1 MKKIFTLLT
10 LMLLTLTASAGDVF
24 TVGFDNKATQTRS
37 DGATEDYF
45 TVTAPSYNNAY
56 ACKYDGVSYAKPNKL
71 GGTSEVSFTS
81 IAASTVTIVMSTARS
96 GEEKNYPKFDGTQL
110 EESQGTA
117 LNDADNEKVY
127 VFTLTDV
134 APGKHSIM
142 RSKQAGLVF
151 VKVEYTGEVKTT
163 LATPVIN
170 FDEANGQVTIGAV
183 ENATAVK
190 YTTDGSDPSSEN
202 GEVYSAP
209 FTVEDGIIVKAIA
222 IGEGNYV
229 NSDIVTVQVLIAGT
243 VPAVPVIK
251 TLNGTVAISCET
263 AASEIEYSTDGASFK
278 TYARAFTLEAD
289 GKVYARASRGDKTS
303 EVAEQSVTIA
313 AQPND
318 VQTVTISGST
328 VGTAANEV
336 DGSGEAAGFK
346 LAITG
351 NTEKNWSVGNAIMA
365 AGYEETT
372 LKVSNGAQNT
382 LTLPEGKQAVR
393 VTFVSYVN
401 AAASTA
407 RTSGWMEVNGVEYD
421 VKEVPMGAFTSVTDY
436 ATEPD
441 VRVFLLPGVN
451 SFTFTN
457 TGEQLCFVAIVDIAT
472 EKTVIP
478 DVTGISTV
486 KAAQA
491 NDAVIYNLAGQKVTE
506 SYKGVVIKNGKKVVI
521 K

>member
-71 GGTSEVSFTS
+71 GSTSEVSFTS
-81 IAASTVTIVMSTARS
+81 NAASTVTIVMSTARS

-134 APGKHSIM
+134 APGKHFIM

-229 NSDIVTVQVLIAGT
+229 NSEIASVQVLIAST
-243 VPAVPVIK
+243 VPAAPIF
-251 TLNGTVAISCET
+251 TVQAGAVALSCAT
-263 AASEIEYSTDGASFK
+263 AAATIEYSTDGTNYQAYTYPFFVASDA
-278 TYARAFTLEAD
+278 T
-289 GKVYARASRGDKTS
+289 VYARAKRGDKTS
-303 EVAEQSVTIA
+303 EVAQQAITAV

-318 VQTVTISGST
+318 VNTVIIAIPDATEDNEFT
-328 VGTAANEV
+328 VEGCT
-336 DGSGEAAGFK
+336 

-351 NTEKNWSVGNAIMA
+351 NTTKNFTVGNQKITVNGEEMNA
-365 AGYEETT
+365 AK
-372 LKVSNGAQNT
+372 LSNGAQMT
-382 LTLPEGKQAVR
+382 LTLPAGKKAVR
-393 VTFVSYVN
+393 LTLYSYVN
-401 AAASTA
+401 APAKGA
-407 RTSGWMEVNGVEYD
+407 RTCGWSEVNGIKYTVND
-421 VKEVPMGAFTSVTDY
+421 VPMGAFNDVENFG
-436 ATEPD
+436 ANPD
-441 VRVFLLPGVN
+441 IRSYLIDGQN
-451 SFTFTN
+451 AITFTN

-472 EKTVIP
+472 DKTVIP